1 MSQEQE
7 DLTHIVKKMDKLAVE
22 HYDGNAADNSYSIFQ
37 RLTDMEKIQFLRYG
51 YKFLRAILGVIDIDI
66 DSNHVSKPRKKTEHN
81 HSDGGCCGECDGLED
96 EDVDKRLEIADK
108 RELMRIK
115 HRAIVTMG
123 QIILIVLA
131 VFIVIMMVMSFVS
144 PQALNVLGQMGK
156 IVSVII
162 GG

>member
-7 DLTHIVKKMDKLAVE
+7 DLSHIVKKMDKLAVE
-22 HYDGNAADNSYSIFQ
+22 HYGGNTADNSYSIFQ

-51 YKFLRAILGVIDIDI
+51 YKFLKAILGVIDIDI
-66 DSNHVSKPRKKTEHN
+66 DNNYVSKPRKKTDLN
-81 HSDGGCCGECDGLED
+81 HSVGGCCGECDGLED
-96 EDVDKRLEIADK
+96 EDADKRLEIADK

-115 HRAIVTMG
+115 YRAIVTMG
-123 QIILIVLA
+123 QIMLIMLA
-131 VFIVIMMVMSFVS
+131 VFVVIMMVMSFVS

-162 GG
+162 G